1 MNEVY
6 VDGFAF
12 QVVPIWIVLPVLV
25 LVGIGVWKL
34 VKLLALALRG

>member
-12 QVVPIWIVLPVLV
+12 QVPIWIVLPVLA
-25 LVGIGVWKL
+25 LFGIGVWKL